1 MASRQGW
8 GGGWVYSLQMEP
20 TPVMRQYQELK
31 ARHPDA
37 ILLFQLGDFY
47 EAFFED
53 AEVVA
58 RDLEIILTSRD
69 GVPMAGVPVRKAD
82 LYVQR
87 LLRKGHK
94 VALASQLDRPG
105 KGKKLLP
112 RGIVRVLTPGTVVEE
127 GALDSGWDV
136 LLAAV
141 WPHGE
146 TVGVAWVEAASGG
159 FWADELPFAELGHLA
174 ARLQVA
180 EWVIPEGWGLPPDL
194 TGVTTP
200 RPAHEFRTDLVT
212 ERFPGALGGSPLAAK
227 AAGALLAYL
236 RATVGDLA
244 HLRPP
249 APPDGGEILV
259 LDAFTQRSLELLAPL
274 RPEGTVTLFT
284 VVDRT
289 KTAMGRRLLRRW
301 VLAPLACREAIEGRL
316 NAVEALLGL
325 GGEELGRA
333 LGRCC
338 DLPRLLGRAATG
350 SLSPL
355 DLLALAHTLDAAREV
370 NGILNDSVSPL
381 PARLAA
387 LATAAGEAPRGL
399 ADQLRTAIVD
409 SPPSTLDEG
418 GVIRAGYNPS
428 LDALRRE
435 VEEVRER
442 LAALEAEERQRTGIP
457 TLKVGY
463 NRVFGYYFEV
473 TRTHVGKV
481 PPDWRRRQ
489 SLVGGERFTSDALA
503 SCADRLAAAEEGARR
518 IEREL
523 FSALCQRIGEAME
536 TLATVGEALAELD
549 ALRSLAEVSR
559 RKGYSRPRFT
569 DRPVIHIVE
578 GRHPMVEEVTPF
590 VPNDLHLEERVNLVV
605 VTGPNMAGKSVFL
618 RQTALI
624 ALLAQMGSF
633 VPAKE
638 AELPVFDRIYT
649 RVGASDALT
658 GGLSTFMAEMSEAA
672 EILTG
677 ATPRSLVILDE
688 LGRGTSTHDGMALA
702 RAIARHLAERVG
714 CKTLFATHY
723 RELARLADEAR
734 GVANLHAAA
743 REWKGEVV
751 FLYRILPGVAERS
764 YGVHV
769 ARLARLPEEV
779 LRNAQQVL
787 DEVESV
793 GSPPHV
799 ASGTQLPL
807 FGADDHPVLQEL
819 RLADP
824 DRLTPREALDLL
836 YRLKAALD
844 RTRGG
849 A

>member
-1 MASRQGW
+1 
-8 GGGWVYSLQMEP
+8 MEP
-20 TPVMRQYQELK
+20 TPVMRQYRELK

-53 AEVVA
+53 AEVAA
-58 RDLEIILTSRD
+58 RDLEIVLTSRD

-105 KGKKLLP
+105 KGKKLLT
-112 RGIVRVLTPGTVVEE
+112 RGIVRVLTPGTVIEE
-127 GALDSGWDV
+127 GALDPGLDV

-146 TVGVAWVEAASGG
+146 TVGVAWAEAASGG
-159 FWADELPFAELGHLA
+159 FWADELPLAELGHLA

-180 EWVIPEGWGLPPDL
+180 EWVFPEGWSLPPDL
-194 TGVTTP
+194 PGVTTP
-200 RPAHEFRTDLVT
+200 RPAHDFRADLLG
-212 ERFPGALGGSPLAAK
+212 ERFPGALRTAPLAAC

-249 APPDGGEILV
+249 APPGGGETLV

-274 RPEGTVTLFT
+274 RPEGTVTLFS
-284 VVDRT
+284 VLDRT

-301 VLAPLACREAIEGRL
+301 ILAPLARREAIEARL
-316 NAVEALLGL
+316 DAVEAILGSDR
-325 GGEELGRA
+325 EELGRA
-333 LGRCC
+333 LGQCC

-355 DLLALAHTLDAAREV
+355 DLLALARTIEATGEASR
-370 NGILNDSVSPL
+370 ILNDPPSPL

-387 LATAAGEAPRGL
+387 LAQAIGEAPQEL
-399 ADQLRTAIVD
+399 ACELRSAIVD
-409 SPPSTLDEG
+409 PPPPTLDEG
-418 GVIRAGYNPS
+418 GVIRTSYDPT
-428 LDALRRE
+428 LDALRGE
-435 VEEVRER
+435 AEEVRER

-473 TRTHVGKV
+473 TRAHVGKV
-481 PPDWRRRQ
+481 PSDWRRRQ
-489 SLVGGERFTSDALA
+489 SLVGAERFTSDALA
-503 SCADRLAAAEEGARR
+503 SFADRLATAEEGAKK
-518 IEREL
+518 IERQL
-523 FSALCQRIGEAME
+523 FSSLGQRVGEATE
-536 TLATVGEALAELD
+536 ALAAVGEALAELD
-549 ALRSLAEVSR
+549 ALWALAEVAR
-559 RKGYSRPRFT
+559 RRNYSRPRFV

-578 GRHPMVEEVTPF
+578 GRHPMVEEVTQF
-590 VPNDLHLEERVNLVV
+590 VPNDLHLEEGVNLAV

-633 VPAKE
+633 VPARE
-638 AELPVFDRIYT
+638 AELPLFDRIYA

-658 GGLSTFMAEMSEAA
+658 GGLSTFMAEMAEAA
-672 EILTG
+672 EILNG

-702 RAIARHLAERVG
+702 RAIARHLTERVG

-779 LRNAQQVL
+779 LRDAQRTL
-787 DEVESV
+787 DAVER
-793 GSPPHV
+793 GAAASPP
-799 ASGTQLPL
+799 SPGEQLPL
-807 FGADDHPVLQEL
+807 FSAEDHPVLQEL
-819 RLADP
+819 RSVDP
-824 DRLTPREALDLL
+824 DRLTPLEALHLL
-836 YRLKAALD
+836 HRLKEALG
-844 RTRGG
+844 RG
-849 A
+849 